1 MSQAPRSGCHLNT
14 GNDMIGPRGHTGPVA
29 PIDTTLVSL
38 PFCPEVHTSA
48 IPEALHNEPFAFVD
62 NQQRMSR
69 SSVIQ
74 RPRFKF
80 DISQEG
86 MASCVIGD
94 RHINSGY
101 MVSGVAL
108 PVKRKSNVSILTVYD
123 EYGFETA
130 RMFLE
135 HLCSRV
141 DAAEWI
147 LTYLRGS
154 LLAMQSDEPDI
165 TQMHQYNAILYLS
178 KLILDRLSALEAAQP
193 RAIGE
198 LTPSGVEFPID
209 ILCAIT
215 RDASLSSQIRDRVLG
230 N

>member
-1 MSQAPRSGCHLNT
+1 
-14 GNDMIGPRGHTGPVA
+14 MIGVRGPTGPMA

-38 PFCPEVHTSA
+38 PFCQEVHMSA

-62 NQQRMSR
+62 NHQRMNR
-69 SSVIQ
+69 ASVIQ
-74 RPRFKF
+74 RPRFRF
-80 DISQEG
+80 DISREG

-94 RHINSGY
+94 KHINSGY

-108 PVKRKSNVSILTVYD
+108 PVKRKSNVSVLTVYD
-123 EYGFETA
+123 EHGFETA
-130 RMFLE
+130 RMFLK
-135 HLCSRV
+135 HLCSKV

-154 LLAMQSDEPDI
+154 LLTMQSDEPDI
-165 TQMHQYNAILYLS
+165 THMDRYIAVLYLANR
-178 KLILDRLSALEAAQP
+178 LLERLSALEAAQP
-193 RAIGE
+193 RAIDE
-198 LTPSGVEFPID
+198 LAPSSVEFPVD